1 MSTDIE
7 TVLSLGGLLLNLIL
21 DGLWFVQINYLSKS
35 GKI

>member
-21 DGLWFVQINYLSKS
+21 RWSFWFVQILITK
-35 GKI
+35 